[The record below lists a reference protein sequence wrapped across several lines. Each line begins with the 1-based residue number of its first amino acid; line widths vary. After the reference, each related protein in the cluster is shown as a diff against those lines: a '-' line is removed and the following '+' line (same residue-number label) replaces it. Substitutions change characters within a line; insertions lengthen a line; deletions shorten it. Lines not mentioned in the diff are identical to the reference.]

1 MKALQFREITVERC
15 IESEGPSFFPG
26 FIFPNYDQDAF
37 EDECHDWLKPYFVD
51 AESGRLLMS
60 LHRYIIKTPKHTII
74 VERCAD
80 TDTAVLAAH
89 FAEPV
94 AARIISKG
102 DRWKL
107 DLNIN

>member
-1 MKALQFREITVERC
+1 
-15 IESEGPSFFPG
+15 
-26 FIFPNYDQDAF
+26 
-37 EDECHDWLKPYFVD
+37 
-51 AESGRLLMS
+51 MS
-60 LHRYIIKTPKHTII
+60 LHSCIIKTPNHTII

-94 AARIISKG
+94 AARIITKG